1 MTYLRR
7 ATMTALKFIFTSL
20 LTTFE
25 GSTNTHKN
33 EFISKAY
40 LNFKG
45 LLTKACKKTRLAMD
59 KINYYG

>member
-7 ATMTALKFIFTSL
+7 VIIIALKFSFTSVL
-20 LTTFE
+20 ASFE
-25 GSTNTHKN
+25 GSTSTHKN

-45 LLTKACKKTRLAMD
+45 LLTKVCKKTRLAMD
-59 KINYYG
+59 KINYRG